1 MRTMDNNLDQCTRLR
16 KLHVRL
22 TEEVKL
28 IKESIQQAE
37 HDGVDT
43 SIETLNTLKSLQS
56 SLRTISLQLEKCP
69 PPEDK
74 DTSPE
79 ALQREAKTLPEAQ
92 RIRRWDTLNEEED
105 VPVYSEN
112 DPE

>member
-1 MRTMDNNLDQCTRLR
+1 MDNNLDQCTRLR
-16 KLHVRL
+16 RLHTRL
-22 TEEVKL
+22 TEEVRL
-28 IKESIQQAE
+28 IKESIEQAE

-69 PPEDK
+69 PSDERDI
-74 DTSPE
+74 SPA
-79 ALQREAKTLPEAQ
+79 ALQQEAKALPGA
-92 RIRRWDTLNEEED
+92 RRMRHWNELDEEED
-105 VPVYSEN
+105 KPVYSEN

>member
-1 MRTMDNNLDQCTRLR
+1 MDNNLDQCTRLR
-16 KLHVRL
+16 RLHVRL
-22 TEEVKL
+22 TEEVRL

-56 SLRTISLQLEKCP
+56 SLRTISLQIEKCP
-69 PPEDK
+69 PSEEK
-74 DTSPE
+74 DVSPAVLQQE
-79 ALQREAKTLPEAQ
+79 ARALPEAR
-92 RIRRWDTLNEEED
+92 RIRRWNALDEEEEE
-105 VPVYSEN
+105 PIYNEN

>member
-1 MRTMDNNLDQCTRLR
+1 MDTNLDQCTRLR
-16 KLHVRL
+16 KLHARL

-69 PPEDK
+69 PSEEK
-74 DTSPE
+74 DTSPA
-79 ALQREAKTLPEAQ
+79 ALQQEAKALPEAR
-92 RIRRWDTLNEEED
+92 RIMRWDALNEEED
-105 VPVYSEN
+105 VPVYNEN

>member
-1 MRTMDNNLDQCTRLR
+1 MRTMDNNLDQCARLR
-16 KLHVRL
+16 TLHVRL
-22 TEEVKL
+22 TEEVRL

-56 SLRTISLQLEKCP
+56 SMRTISLQLEKCP

-79 ALQREAKTLPEAQ
+79 ALQQEAKTLPEAK
-92 RIRRWDTLNEEED
+92 RIGRWDTLSQEED
-105 VPVYSEN
+105 VPVYNESDLE
-112 DPE
+112 

>member
-1 MRTMDNNLDQCTRLR
+1 MNNNIDQCTRLR
-16 KLHVRL
+16 RLHTRL

-69 PPEDK
+69 PSEEK
-74 DTSPE
+74 DISPA
-79 ALQREAKTLPEAQ
+79 ALQQEAKALPGAK
-92 RIRRWDTLNEEED
+92 RIRHWNAPAEGED
-105 VPVYSEN
+105 EPVYNEN
-112 DPE
+112 DLE

>member
-1 MRTMDNNLDQCTRLR
+1 MDNNLDQCTRLR
-16 KLHVRL
+16 RLHVRL
-22 TEEVKL
+22 TEEVRL

-69 PPEDK
+69 PSEDK
-74 DTSPE
+74 DTSAT
-79 ALQREAKTLPEAQ
+79 ALQQEAKTLPEAK
-92 RIRRWDTLNEEED
+92 RIRRWDNLAEEED
-105 VPVYSEN
+105 VPVYNEN